1 MKRLITATL
10 FVLVLSATAF
20 AGDLEIPGA
29 TGRTGDLEI
38 PGITSLA
45 VDVLNVVIRL

>member
-1 MKRLITATL
+1 MKRLITVTL
-10 FVLVLSATAF
+10 FVIALSATAF

-29 TGRTGDLEI
+29 QRTGDLEI

>member
-1 MKRLITATL
+1 MKRLITVAAL
-10 FVLVLSATAF
+10 VLCLSATAF

-29 TGRTGDLEI
+29 QRTGDLEI

-45 VDVLNVVIRL
+45 LDVLNVVIRL